1 MYTILRKFFQVN
13 YHLKKSIETGFV
25 MRCQTKQNMNYKIF
39 LFSPMNLFWELLSSS
54 TSYG

>member
-39 LFSPMNLFWELLSSS
+39 LFLPMNLFWELLSST